1 MGEEI
6 KQSESPLYSD
16 FERLANL
23 LNDAQALS
31 RKNRDYN
38 PAIFRDYFIVLAEIQ
53 RFLYP
58 MFGGSSDKMG
68 AIVDDVYY
76 LDKITRKAHMSLVTE
91 KDFRVPSEIFEAL
104 SDLHTDLLV
113 LKQAANLG
121 IKVRENLT
129 AKKKLNIALE

>member
-1 MGEEI
+1 MDEEI

-23 LNDAQALS
+23 LNDAQTLS
-31 RKNRDYN
+31 RQNRDYN

-58 MFGGSSDKMG
+58 MFGASSPKMLE
-68 AIVDDVYY
+68 IDEDVYY
-76 LDKITRKAHMSLVTE
+76 LDKITRKAHMNLLTK
-91 KDFRVPSEIFEAL
+91 KDFKVSAQIFEAL

-121 IKVRENLT
+121 IKVREKMT
-129 AKKKLNIALE
+129 SKKKLNVALE